1 MITLEPLLTKTVV
14 VTKDQVYCDLGGES
28 VILGLKAGAY
38 YGLNATGSFIWQ
50 LIQRPRQLK
59 EVRDQILN
67 EYQVEPERCE
77 QDLLA
82 LIQKLVN
89 RGLVEIIDGKIF

>member
-1 MITLEPLLTKTVV
+1 MVILEPLLTKIVV
-14 VTKDQVYCDLGGES
+14 VTKDQVSCDLGGES

-38 YGLNATGSFIWQ
+38 YGLNAAGSFIWH
-50 LIQRPRQLK
+50 LIQQPKQLK
-59 EVRDQILN
+59 EVRDHILK

-82 LIQKLVN
+82 LIQKLVV
-89 RGLVEIIDGKIF
+89 RGLVEIVDG